1 MLSNAVFRSLLLCLA
16 LPGLMAHAGAVG
28 TTADQGV
35 QTPVRIE
42 LEGLVGAQGTV
53 YIAVYDNEDDWLGD
67 GVFTSGE
74 LDIES
79 SRVGELVITEMLLP
93 PGAYAITVFHDT
105 NGNGEL
111 DTNFIGMPKE
121 PIAMSNN
128 AKAKFGP
135 PKYEDAV
142 FDVVLEPVIQRV
154 KIKAL

>member
-1 MLSNAVFRSLLLCLA
+1 MLNNTVMRALLLCLA
-16 LPGLMAHAGAVG
+16 LSGLVAQA
-28 TTADQGV
+28 ADTPDPGV
-35 QTPVRIE
+35 QTPVRVE
-42 LEGLVGAQGTV
+42 LEGLVDAQGAV
-53 YIAVYDNEDDWLGD
+53 YIAVYDNDDDWLGD
-67 GVFTSGE
+67 AVFTSRDV
-74 LDIES
+74 DIES
-79 SRVGELVITEMLLP
+79 SRVGELVITELLLP
-93 PGAYAITVFHDT
+93 PGQYAMSIFHDV

-154 KIKAL
+154 KIKSL